1 MLPAFAFDDNGDQ
14 LSLVTNLGRLQSR
27 TIASGSTKVGPHVDL
42 TTQWLTP
49 AALAEFS
56 LTLAALA
63 VVPSNRLLVK
73 VYDAKTGSELTALS
87 GLSAPATFVS
97 LSEDGS
103 RAAASGLFAKNA
115 VRWREVKVWDA
126 INGQILL
133 SSQPSNAPTPYTYG
147 RVAMS
152 PDGSRIAFDDYDYSA
167 GLDPGTAAAF
177 LGTRVKICEVPGGRE
192 LFSLPIGKEI
202 LFSVAYSP
210 DGRLLATGDST
221 GKTSVW
227 DAQTGS
233 ILYSAEQAG
242 PVFRF
247 AFSPDSRRLA
257 GADREK
263 VQIWNAVD
271 GQEVLVLRGAQ
282 PRPLDGGF
290 NPALAWSRDGQ
301 QLASLNWD
309 GSISIWSAAPQLPG
323 PTERWKEAGGR
334 VFAWHLAEAEAA
346 VNQAQTRAAEFHVNR
361 LSGRN
366 TSRHRHSSA
375 ACSVIL
381 ALRQLGSSGHRLR
394 SLVRR
399 RRAGRR
405 PRVAKLRPSADRR
418 GDYDRY
424 RRLCK
429 RLIDAFEQQVNPQMA
444 FCAAQTIGLAPGP
457 PIQARKVISLVDRA
471 IPLERRHAE
480 IDFALALVYLRVEE
494 FDRAAILLHKF
505 TDREPDRAGAR
516 GPCSRSSTAGLVAWR
531 N

>member
-27 TIASGSTKVGPHVDL
+27 TIASGLTKVGPHVDL

-56 LTLAALA
+56 LGTRRLA
-63 VVPSNRLLVK
+63 VVPSNRLLVR

-115 VRWREVKVWDA
+115 VRSREVKVWDA
-126 INGQILL
+126 ISGQILL
-133 SSQPSNAPTPYTYG
+133 SSKPSNAPTPYTYG

-233 ILYSAEQAG
+233 ILYSADQAG

-323 PTERWKEAGGR
+323 PTERWKEAGASSLRLAFGR
-334 VFAWHLAEAEAA
+334 GRSGRQPSTNPGGGVPRQQ
-346 VNQAQTRAAEFHVNR
+346 VK
-361 LSGRN
+361 GRN
-366 TSRHRHSSA
+366 TARHRHSSA

-405 PRVAKLRPSADRR
+405 PRVAKLRPSADR
-418 GDYDRY
+418 
-424 RRLCK
+424 
-429 RLIDAFEQQVNPQMA
+429 
-444 FCAAQTIGLAPGP
+444 
-457 PIQARKVISLVDRA
+457 AR
-471 IPLERRHAE
+471 
-480 IDFALALVYLRVEE
+480 
-494 FDRAAILLHKF
+494 
-505 TDREPDRAGAR
+505 
-516 GPCSRSSTAGLVAWR
+516 
-531 N
+531 